1 MPTLTCSRVT
11 KWSALALGAAFA
23 VAPAFGQT
31 QPPQPTQPPAG
42 QPGGGQPGGTTD
54 AARQAM
60 VDQFRKQAE
69 DRLKVL
75 LECNDDEYA
84 VLKPRIEK
92 LQQVQSASDSRRVGY
107 GMLMGGA
114 ANATWRNRGTTAG
127 DGQKADPAAKP
138 ADDAAKPA
146 AQPAGR
152 WSPFGNQAD
161 TPAYTKAKELQAA
174 LESKEATPDTVKT
187 RLAELRAAKQQAK
200 QEVTRSQEELR
211 QLCSV
216 RQEALLVMLGILE

>member
-1 MPTLTCSRVT
+1 MLKLTCSRVT
-11 KWSALALGAAFA
+11 KWSVLALGAAL
-23 VAPAFGQT
+23 VATPAFGQT

-42 QPGGGQPGGTTD
+42 QPGGGQPGGGTD
-54 AARQAM
+54 AERQARF
-60 VDQFRKQAE
+60 DQMRKQVE
-69 DRLKVL
+69 DRMKVL
-75 LECNDDEYA
+75 LECSDDEYA

-92 LQQVQSASDSRRVGY
+92 LQQMQTGSDSRRVGY
-107 GMLMGGA
+107 AMLMGGA
-114 ANATWRNRGTTAG
+114 ANTTWRNRGTTAG

-174 LESKEATPDTVKT
+174 LESKEATPETVKS

-200 QEVTRSQEELR
+200 QEVVRSQEELR